1 MPLEAFTARCMALLA
16 QARHSCIVFYSKP
29 SNPSIHSNYSFIH
42 SFIHSFIQSFIH
54 SLQSLFL
61 SHTCITNKHFKDS
74 TNPIPSSPSSFSYS
88 SFAFPAP
95 RLSQRQNG
103 YTTVSAAMAPR
114 IAYSIY
120 PLHQTT
126 HILPRTNWPD
136 ADSAIPEGSEGFPER
151 WTDHAHAPLPRP
163 CRTRTRTLHDPFPGS
178 RTGEESQSRS
188 SRTFLHYPSPF
199 PFNTLRRK
207 LLNLNRELH
216 INIETLLRPLV
227 RNRHI
232 VHISAD
238 NPLHKFVLITNVINA
253 VHDGEFVVTTDVVGR
268 SIDSL
273 QKIDSSATA
282 FLPSP

>member
-1 MPLEAFTARCMALLA
+1 MTRKCGEEGRK
-16 QARHSCIVFYSKP
+16 SCRWKP
-29 SNPSIHSNYSFIH
+29 SRLVVWRCWLKLAIHALFSTANHPIHPSIQIIH
-42 SFIHSFIQSFIH
+42 SFIHSFTSISLSLTHLYHQQTLQRQYKPHSF
-54 SLQSLFL
+54 F
-61 SHTCITNKHFKDS
+61 F
-74 TNPIPSSPSSFSYS
+74 FSYS

-114 IAYSIY
+114 IAYSVY
-120 PLHQTT
+120 PLPQTT

-163 CRTRTRTLHDPFPGS
+163 CRTRTRTSHDPFPGS